1 MRLFEGVKVLDL
13 QGLGVTLD
21 NKAVEKYLTV
31 KGIHPL

>member
-21 NKAVEKYLTV
+21 IKAVEKYRTD
-31 KGIHPL
+31 KGINPL